1 MFGKINQ
8 FVLVLVLLGF
18 AGCGAPLTELSLR
31 GDVKGVQRSL
41 DRGSDVNARTPQ
53 GHSPLTLASREGHL
67 EVVLALLREGSD
79 VDAVAWT
86 VGAHTVESQDRH
98 GGYAFIRERYVNPD
112 SSGPQSRF
120 MAQRTRGSAN
130 WVLRDGKTALM
141 LAAEAGHLDVV
152 KALVEAGSALFATSG
167 GEVVTSGM
175 PSYRDYDVIL
185 AGYTGAQPEDI
196 RREDG
201 KHGGSYYG
209 PEHGRVLYYDVVD
222 ADRPSWLIGGSTA
235 LDFAYQNGHK
245 EIIDF
250 LLESGAGMT
259 PSSLKRELPSP
270 PENGTDVS
278 NN

>member
-1 MFGKINQ
+1 MSIKIKQ
-8 FVLVLVLLGF
+8 FVLVLLVLGLV
-18 AGCGAPLTELSLR
+18 GCGAPLTELSRR
-31 GDVKGVQRSL
+31 GDVEGVRRSL

-53 GHSPLTLASREGHL
+53 GHSPLTLASRGGHL
-67 EVVLALLREGSD
+67 EVVLALLREGAD

-98 GGYAFIRERYVNPD
+98 GGYAFIRERYANAD

-120 MAQRTRGSAN
+120 MAQRTRGSAY

-152 KALVEAGSALFATSG
+152 KALVEGGSALFATSG

-175 PSYRDYDVIL
+175 PSYRDYDGII
-185 AGYTGAQPEDI
+185 AGYTGAPPEDI

-201 KHGGSYYG
+201 KQGGSYYG
-209 PEHGRVLYYDVVD
+209 PEHGRVLYYDLVD
-222 ADRPSWLIGGSTA
+222 ADRPSWSVGGSTA
-235 LDFAYQNGHK
+235 LDFAYLNGHK
-245 EIIDF
+245 DVIEL
-250 LLESGAGMT
+250 LLEAGAGMT
-259 PSSLKRELPSP
+259 PSTLKRELPSP
-270 PENGTDVS
+270 RKEATDVS

>member
-1 MFGKINQ
+1 MSGRVNQ
-8 FVLVLVLLGF
+8 FVLVVLVFGI
-18 AGCGAPLTELSLR
+18 AGCGAPLTELSRR
-31 GDVKGVQRSL
+31 GDLKGVQRSL

-53 GHSPLTLASREGHL
+53 GHSPLTLAAREGHL

-175 PSYRDYDVIL
+175 PSYRDYDGIL
-185 AGYTGAQPEDI
+185 AGYTGAPPEDF

-201 KHGGSYYG
+201 KQGGSYYG

-222 ADRPSWLIGGSTA
+222 SDRPSWLIGGSTA

-259 PSSLKRELPSP
+259 PSSLKRALPSS
-270 PENGTDVS
+270 PENGIDVS